1 MCPFNKLISKKH
13 LDSTRFFRA
22 WINVANL
29 TFYGG
34 KAKKTG
40 TFSGRAWLQNV
51 CGGGSRGEC
60 PWQCRCGWRY
70 WQDEGLLPR
79 LKKMLADGGY
89 KGRKLADTVRQK
101 LGAEFTVVLR
111 PDESPKK
118 FSVLP
123 LRCIVERSFSWL
135 ENFRRIAID
144 HEFYSDT
151 RRWFSSPSADSCITN
166 YATEI

>member
-1 MCPFNKLISKKH
+1 MLTPIVGSTATRGLKGARNILCLTLGLPMSVVVHEANVH
-13 LDSTRFFRA
+13 DSVGADGVIDKMKGCF
-22 WINVANL
+22 
-29 TFYGG
+29 
-34 KAKKTG
+34 
-40 TFSGRAWLQNV
+40 
-51 CGGGSRGEC
+51 
-60 PWQCRCGWRY
+60 
-70 WQDEGLLPR
+70 PR

-101 LGAEFTVVLR
+101 LGAEFTVVLH

-151 RRWFSSPSADSCITN
+151 RRWFSSPSADLCITN

>member
-1 MCPFNKLISKKH
+1 MVEKQKKQV
-13 LDSTRFFRA
+13 LFFFLFDCRTFA
-22 WINVANL
+22 VVVHEANAHDNVGADGVIDKMKGC
-29 TFYGG
+29 FH
-34 KAKKTG
+34 
-40 TFSGRAWLQNV
+40 
-51 CGGGSRGEC
+51 
-60 PWQCRCGWRY
+60 
-70 WQDEGLLPR
+70 R

-151 RRWFSSPSADSCITN
+151 RRWFISPSADSCITN

>member
-1 MCPFNKLISKKH
+1 MNQCCKFNVLWWKSKKKQVLFQVGH
-13 LDSTRFFRA
+13 DCRTFTVVA
-22 WINVANL
+22 HEANAHDNVGADGVIDKMKGC
-29 TFYGG
+29 F
-34 KAKKTG
+34 
-40 TFSGRAWLQNV
+40 
-51 CGGGSRGEC
+51 
-60 PWQCRCGWRY
+60 
-70 WQDEGLLPR
+70 PR

-151 RRWFSSPSADSCITN
+151 GEAKVQLAFCQLLYNKLCD
-166 YATEI
+166 

>member
-1 MCPFNKLISKKH
+1 MVEKQKKQVH
-13 LDSTRFFRA
+13 FQVGHDCRTFA
-22 WINVANL
+22 VVVHEANAHDNVGADGVIDKMKGC
-29 TFYGG
+29 FH
-34 KAKKTG
+34 
-40 TFSGRAWLQNV
+40 
-51 CGGGSRGEC
+51 
-60 PWQCRCGWRY
+60 
-70 WQDEGLLPR
+70 R

-151 RRWFSSPSADSCITN
+151 RRWFISPSADSCITN

>member
-1 MCPFNKLISKKH
+1 MVEKQKKRVLFQVGH
-13 LDSTRFFRA
+13 DCRTFA
-22 WINVANL
+22 VVVHEANDHDNVGADGVIDKMKGC
-29 TFYGG
+29 F
-34 KAKKTG
+34 
-40 TFSGRAWLQNV
+40 
-51 CGGGSRGEC
+51 
-60 PWQCRCGWRY
+60 
-70 WQDEGLLPR
+70 PR

-123 LRCIVERSFSWL
+123 LRCIVERFFSWL

-151 RRWFSSPSADSCITN
+151 GEAMVQLAFCRLMYNKLCD
-166 YATEI
+166 

>member
-1 MCPFNKLISKKH
+1 MNQCCKFNVLWWKSKKNRYFFSSGMIAERLTVVH
-13 LDSTRFFRA
+13 EANVHDSVGADGVIDKMKGCF
-22 WINVANL
+22 
-29 TFYGG
+29 
-34 KAKKTG
+34 
-40 TFSGRAWLQNV
+40 
-51 CGGGSRGEC
+51 
-60 PWQCRCGWRY
+60 
-70 WQDEGLLPR
+70 PR

-123 LRCIVERSFSWL
+123 LRSALSPGWKTFEELPLITSSIPIRA
-135 ENFRRIAID
+135 RR
-144 HEFYSDT
+144 
-151 RRWFSSPSADSCITN
+151 RFSSPSADSCITN

>member
-1 MCPFNKLISKKH
+1 MVEKQKKQVLFQVGH
-13 LDSTRFFRA
+13 DCRTFA
-22 WINVANL
+22 VVVHEANAHDNVGADGVIYKMKGC
-29 TFYGG
+29 F
-34 KAKKTG
+34 
-40 TFSGRAWLQNV
+40 
-51 CGGGSRGEC
+51 
-60 PWQCRCGWRY
+60 
-70 WQDEGLLPR
+70 PR

-123 LRCIVERSFSWL
+123 LRSALSLGWKTFEELPLITSSIPIRA
-135 ENFRRIAID
+135 RR
-144 HEFYSDT
+144 
-151 RRWFSSPSADSCITN
+151 RFSSPSADSCITN

>member
-1 MCPFNKLISKKH
+1 MNQCCKFNVLWWKSKKKRVLFQVGH
-13 LDSTRFFRA
+13 DCRTFA
-22 WINVANL
+22 VVVHEANAHDNVGADGVIDKMKGC
-29 TFYGG
+29 F
-34 KAKKTG
+34 
-40 TFSGRAWLQNV
+40 
-51 CGGGSRGEC
+51 
-60 PWQCRCGWRY
+60 
-70 WQDEGLLPR
+70 PR

-151 RRWFSSPSADSCITN
+151 GEAKVQLAFCRLMYNKLCD
-166 YATEI
+166 

>member
-1 MCPFNKLISKKH
+1 MSVMVHEVNVH
-13 LDSTRFFRA
+13 DSVGADGVIDKMKGCF
-22 WINVANL
+22 
-29 TFYGG
+29 
-34 KAKKTG
+34 
-40 TFSGRAWLQNV
+40 
-51 CGGGSRGEC
+51 
-60 PWQCRCGWRY
+60 
-70 WQDEGLLPR
+70 PR

-151 RRWFSSPSADSCITN
+151 RRWFSSPSTDSCITN